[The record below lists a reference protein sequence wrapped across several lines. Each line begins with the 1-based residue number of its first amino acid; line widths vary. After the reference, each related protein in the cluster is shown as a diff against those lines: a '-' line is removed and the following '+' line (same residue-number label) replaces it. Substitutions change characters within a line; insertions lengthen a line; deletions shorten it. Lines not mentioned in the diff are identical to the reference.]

1 MWKIAPKTTFCGADI
16 VNIAIHFVVCTYNDG
31 ASSIIRIL
39 KELSVVIGSNTLEW
53 SQMSNNIRVTAADHR
68 TSLATKEGR
77 IEIRRKRKATEDLN
91 LSEEGVIYEP
101 GID

>member
-53 SQMSNNIRVTAADHR
+53 SQMSNNIRVTAADR
-68 TSLATKEGR
+68 SPYFTCDE
-77 IEIRRKRKATEDLN
+77 RRQNRN
-91 LSEEGVIYEP
+91 
-101 GID
+101 